1 MEYRK
6 SSAREF
12 LCASSWAVRS
22 REHIEFKPS
31 DCRRAGFQ
39 LTLLSPAAET
49 PTNILLYYN
58 QYNGPG
64 SELGQVT
71 VRFNFA
77 ETFPYNHE
85 AVINMLETAM
95 EESGPESSPRAPVK

>member
-6 SSAREF
+6 CSAKEF
-12 LCASSWAVRS
+12 LCVSSWAVRS

-77 ETFPYNHE
+77 ETFPGDGK
-85 AVINMLETAM
+85 ACL
-95 EESGPESSPRAPVK
+95 RRQ